1 MGDDPPHRLGPG
13 GVPSQ
18 GHATDYGE
26 STTAASGWELR
37 PPSAVYG
44 DAGSGILRYGGVFS
58 KDSEYCCTIYCNATD
73 SVPLRGYGADAR
85 EMGRKHLVGKRGPG
99 PGMSKGRGGGD
110 SVKGKRRGRNGKILE
125 VGASN

>member
-1 MGDDPPHRLGPG
+1 MAGGDGEPLEGPEDMGPVVEYTGKGGSQYKGAGGIFQGGCTGGYGFGVRDVGDYPPYRLGPG

-58 KDSEYCCTIYCNATD
+58 KDS
-73 SVPLRGYGADAR
+73 
-85 EMGRKHLVGKRGPG
+85 
-99 PGMSKGRGGGD
+99 
-110 SVKGKRRGRNGKILE
+110 
-125 VGASN
+125 

>member
-1 MGDDPPHRLGPG
+1 MDGEDTGTVGHLPTGLGDVLQGGGAGGYSIRVRDVGDYPPYRLGPG

-58 KDSEYCCTIYCNATD
+58 KDSEYCCNI
-73 SVPLRGYGADAR
+73 LQ
-85 EMGRKHLVGKRGPG
+85 
-99 PGMSKGRGGGD
+99 
-110 SVKGKRRGRNGKILE
+110 RNRFCTSTRIRCGCQ
-125 VGASN
+125 GNG